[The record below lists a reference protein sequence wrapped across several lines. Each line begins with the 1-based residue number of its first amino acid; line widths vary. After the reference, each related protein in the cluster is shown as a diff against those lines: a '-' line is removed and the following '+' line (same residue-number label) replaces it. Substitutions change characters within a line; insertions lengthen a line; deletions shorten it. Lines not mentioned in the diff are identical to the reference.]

1 MICKFSNKKVGLDC
15 VWVGC
20 AIVVRGGRFERLTC
34 AVYALGAGGLGAVR
48 SQTFAKTFCFD
59 FRQYLERL
67 TSALGCQTV
76 VKHLFK
82 SFSFEENG
90 YF

>member
-1 MICKFSNKKVGLDC
+1 MSGLDAQLLSE
-15 VWVGC
+15 V
-20 AIVVRGGRFERLTC
+20 
-34 AVYALGAGGLGAVR
+34 AGLSDSPVQCMHLGLGGWGLSEVR
-48 SQTFAKTFCFD
+48 HLQKTFCFD